1 MISSLHQ
8 VTKLEADQT
17 VAVREKN
24 LLSDEVSSLRKRNDD
39 LSSQQSQ
46 WEDLRRAT
54 DQIQT
59 LAALFG
65 QADLEEI
72 KELRQTRDKFKV
84 LEGEH
89 AALQRRYKDQ
99 DGKIVN
105 AEKTAFTAR
114 QTLDSAR
121 QRASEWEKR
130 AKEYEQELDRS
141 RSKANDAEQARSQM
155 EADYSMVKVQLE
167 ERDAEERLTRD
178 RESKLR
184 DQIAAL
190 EAQMARVQ
198 ADADRVKKAT
208 SKAPNGL
215 SPKPNIPSRSRS
227 NGYTHISH
235 TPTRPDSRAST
246 VYGDSRVVT
255 PTAHM
260 NGGSYTPSIRAS
272 SPAQPSVWDSI
283 HAPNARREDPIRLP
297 MTPKGVRSHS
307 YYRPQIPSP
316 TPSNVSAAPTL
327 GEDGWWS

>member
-1 MISSLHQ
+1 MFYWLSALLLISSLHQ

-141 RSKANDAEQARSQM
+141 RSKADDAEQARSQM

-167 ERDAEERLTRD
+167 ERDAEERLTRV
-178 RESKLR
+178 STSFVLYAS
-184 DQIAAL
+184 AACL
-190 EAQMARVQ
+190 TSFHRTA
-198 ADADRVKKAT
+198 KA
-208 SKAPNGL
+208 SSVIK
-215 SPKPNIPSRSRS
+215 SPPSRPKC
-227 NGYTHISH
+227 H
-235 TPTRPDSRAST
+235 AS
-246 VYGDSRVVT
+246 
-255 PTAHM
+255 
-260 NGGSYTPSIRAS
+260 
-272 SPAQPSVWDSI
+272 
-283 HAPNARREDPIRLP
+283 
-297 MTPKGVRSHS
+297 K
-307 YYRPQIPSP
+307 P
-316 TPSNVSAAPTL
+316 TPI
-327 GEDGWWS
+327 E